1 MAGYPRQQGVVPT
14 VPLFISQVE
23 RVYFDSMLERLAA
36 LAGGR
41 EPSITIERR
50 VRVIGIDLGT
60 TNSTVA
66 ELCFEPS
73 SKELAAVRCL
83 PIDQDTMQGRYTHV
97 LVPSAVALYQ
107 DRKWVGQG
115 AKLLRSNPSANLEEY
130 RTLFAECKNDMG
142 LKRTYHRAPVGFKS
156 AKAIAS
162 HVLEFLLEAARAD
175 GDPVDRT
182 VITVP
187 ASFQAAQR
195 SDTVDAGERAHIQ
208 LFPGGLLDEP
218 VAAFLDY
225 LYSHAPAQSS
235 AMNLPANGETRNLL
249 VFDFGGGTCD
259 VALFR
264 LGHNVSGGLTIEPLS
279 VSRYHRLGG
288 GDIDR
293 AIIHDVLMSQLLS
306 QNSLDPFA
314 LSFEEKRLRIQPAL
328 LTVAEALK
336 EKMCKEI
343 SRQKS
348 LGLWDPANAST
359 TIQRVPGQHVI
370 SLGDRKLVLQSP
382 QMTAGQFE
390 KIMQPF
396 LDTDLPY
403 PREDEYRLTCS
414 IFAPIMDALLRA
426 NKETEEIHLCLLA
439 GGSSLI
445 PQVREAVA
453 SHFASAQLLTFPK
466 GDDTQVAVARGA
478 AIHAMGLQL
487 FGRPLIQPICHDD
500 ICFRTRG
507 GPAVLIAKGERLP
520 FPRDKEWER
529 REDFTV
535 PETVL
540 TGDARIR
547 VEICTGREQ
556 TPLLAKAW
564 SIPAPVREGEPLW
577 LDYRYDDNQVLHL
590 QLSRKNSPGVF
601 SAQIENPLTHVVNP
615 NKTRAQIDEIEERMR
630 CGLVP
635 KEDFADTFLELGDLY
650 RRLGQREK
658 ALANY
663 SRSLQVAGEP
673 SATVLNKMALCAREI
688 GDRER
693 AEQFY
698 EEAARVEEWDGTFF
712 NWALAK
718 EAWGDVAAAQEL
730 VERAL
735 ALENDPAYLV
745 LQARLFQRVANSAAR
760 DGVLQHALDS
770 FGATDG
776 LSEFHLVW
784 LEIGAKMAG
793 KKGLAD
799 AAEKELRE
807 RRRTAERPEE
817 IDGEVPGVRE

>member
-1 MAGYPRQQGVVPT
+1 
-14 VPLFISQVE
+14 
-23 RVYFDSMLERLAA
+23 MLERLAA
-36 LAGGR
+36 LAG
-41 EPSITIERR
+41 ERLTRLTVDRRIR
-50 VRVIGIDLGT
+50 VVGIDLGT

-66 ELCFEPS
+66 ELTVEPDL
-73 SKELAAVRCL
+73 KELPSVSCL
-83 PIDQDTMQGRYTHV
+83 PVDQETTQGRYSHV
-97 LVPSAVALYQ
+97 LVPSVVAIYQ

-130 RTLFAECKNDMG
+130 RNLFAECKNDMG

-162 HVLEFLLEAARAD
+162 HVLEFLFQAARGD
-175 GDPVDRT
+175 GDAVART

-195 SDTVDAGERAHIQ
+195 SDTVDAAERAHIQ
-208 LFPGGLLDEP
+208 LFSGALLDEP

-225 LYSHAPAQSS
+225 ICSHAPLESG
-235 AMNLPANGETRNLL
+235 AMNLPASGETRNLL

-264 LGHNVSGGLTIEPLS
+264 LGRDVSEGLTIEPLS

-293 AIIHDVLMSQLLS
+293 AIIHEILLPQLLS

-348 LGLWDPANAST
+348 LGLWDPAKAPAI
-359 TIQRVPGQHVI
+359 IQRVPGQHVI
-370 SLGDRKLVLQSP
+370 SLGERKLVLQSP
-382 QMTAGQFE
+382 QMTGAQFE
-390 KIMQPF
+390 TILQPF

-445 PQVREAVA
+445 PHVREALA

-507 GPAVLIAKGERLP
+507 GHAVLIGKGEHLP

-547 VEICTGREQ
+547 VEICSGREQ
-556 TPLLAKAW
+556 EPVFAKTW
-564 SIPAPVREGEPLW
+564 SIPAPVHQGDPLW
-577 LDYRYDDNQVLHL
+577 LDYRYDENQVLHL

-601 SAQIENPLTHVVNP
+601 STQIENPLTHVVNP
-615 NKTRAQIDEIEERMR
+615 NKTRAAIDEIEERMR
-630 CGLVP
+630 CGVVP
-635 KEDFADTFLELGDLY
+635 KEDFADTFFELGDLY

-673 SATVLNKMALCAREI
+673 SAAVLNKMALCAREI
-688 GDRER
+688 GDRNR

-698 EEAARVEEWDGTFF
+698 EEAARAEEWDGTFF
-712 NWALAK
+712 NWALAR
-718 EAWGDVAAAQEL
+718 EAWGDAAGALGL

-735 ALENDPAYLV
+735 ALQNDPAYLV
-745 LQARLFQRVANSAAR
+745 VQARLFQRVGKAPERDSA
-760 DGVLQHALDS
+760 LQSALDS
-770 FGATDG
+770 FGAIDG

-793 KKGLAD
+793 RKQLAD
-799 AAEKELRE
+799 AAEKQFRE
-807 RRRTAERPEE
+807 RRRKTELPEE
-817 IDGEVPGVRE
+817 TDGEVPGIRE

>member
-1 MAGYPRQQGVVPT
+1 
-14 VPLFISQVE
+14 
-23 RVYFDSMLERLAA
+23 MLERLAA
-36 LAGGR
+36 LAG
-41 EPSITIERR
+41 ERQTR
-50 VRVIGIDLGT
+50 LKVDRKVRVVGIDLGT

-66 ELCFEPS
+66 ELTVEPDL
-73 SKELAAVRCL
+73 KELPAARCL
-83 PIDQDTMQGRYTHV
+83 PVDQETTQGRYTHV
-97 LVPSAVALYQ
+97 LVPSVVAIYQ

-130 RTLFAECKNDMG
+130 RNLFAECKNDMG

-187 ASFQAAQR
+187 ASFQGAQR
-195 SDTVDAGERAHIQ
+195 SDTVDAAERAHIQ
-208 LFPGGLLDEP
+208 LSPGGLLDEP

-225 LYSHAPAQSS
+225 LYSHAPVESS
-235 AMNLPANGETRNLL
+235 ATNLPANGETRNLL

-264 LGHNVSGGLTIEPLS
+264 LGRHISRGLTIEPLS

-293 AIIHDVLMSQLLS
+293 AIVHEILLPQLLS

-348 LGLWDPANAST
+348 LGLWDPAKAPAI
-359 TIQRVPGQHVI
+359 IQRVPGQHVI
-370 SLGDRKLVLQSP
+370 SLGERKLVLQSP
-382 QMTAGQFE
+382 QMTGAQFE
-390 KIMQPF
+390 TILQPF

-426 NKETEEIHLCLLA
+426 NKGTEEIHLCLLA

-445 PQVREAVA
+445 PHVREALA

-487 FGRPLIQPICHDD
+487 FGKPLIQPICHDD

-507 GPAVLIAKGERLP
+507 GHAVLIGKGEHLP

-547 VEICTGREQ
+547 VEICSGREQ
-556 TPLLAKAW
+556 KSVFAKTW
-564 SIPAPVREGEPLW
+564 SIPAPVLEGDPLW
-577 LDYRYDDNQVLHL
+577 LDYRYDENQVLHL
-590 QLSRKNSPGVF
+590 QLSRKNSPGGF
-601 SAQIENPLTHVVNP
+601 STQIENPLTHVVNP
-615 NKTRAQIDEIEERMR
+615 NKTRAAIDEIEERMR
-630 CGLVP
+630 GGVVP
-635 KEDFADTFLELGDLY
+635 KEDFADTFLELGDLH

-663 SRSLQVAGEP
+663 SRSLQVSGEP
-673 SATVLNKMALCAREI
+673 SAAVLNKMALCAREI
-688 GDRER
+688 GDRNR

-712 NWALAK
+712 NWALAR
-718 EAWGDVAAAQEL
+718 EAWGDAAGALGL

-745 LQARLFQRVANSAAR
+745 VQARLFQRVGKAPERDSA
-760 DGVLQHALDS
+760 LQSALDS
-770 FGATDG
+770 FGAVDG

-793 KKGLAD
+793 RKQLAD
-799 AAEKELRE
+799 AAEKQFRE
-807 RRRTAERPEE
+807 RRRKTELPEE
-817 IDGEVPGVRE
+817 TDGEVPGIRE